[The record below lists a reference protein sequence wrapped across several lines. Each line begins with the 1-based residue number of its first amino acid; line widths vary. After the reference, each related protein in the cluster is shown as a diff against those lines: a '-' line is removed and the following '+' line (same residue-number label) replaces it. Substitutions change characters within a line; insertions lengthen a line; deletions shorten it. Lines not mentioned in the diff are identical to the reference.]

1 MTDKDMHNENMYK
14 ELCTSYRAIDDFR
27 QKLLGILPLASGGIL
42 AFLID
47 PKFLDGETAD
57 VFERLLPGIGLLGF
71 LVTLGLFFFEIYGI
85 RRCTYLILVGEY
97 LECKLGIE
105 HGQFRDRPPPAFG
118 FIAEPMAAGVIYP
131 AVMAAWSYMG
141 MYFYDG
147 CSTSTALPLAAGV
160 FLVFAGLMVL
170 YQKRLKQEQT
180 CWKEKAKIS
189 APVTADC
196 AKDSSNDVS
205 GQIAKMDNAQKQDH
219 DH

>member
-1 MTDKDMHNENMYK
+1 MTNEDVYR
-14 ELCTSYRAIDDFR
+14 ELCTSYRSIDDFR

-47 PKFLDGETAD
+47 PKFLGGETAN
-57 VFERLLPGIGLLGF
+57 VFEPLLPGIGLLGF

-85 RRCTYLILVGEY
+85 RRCTYLIFAGEY
-97 LECKLGIE
+97 LECELGMK
-105 HGQFRDRPPPAFG
+105 HGQFRDRPPPVLG

-141 MYFYDG
+141 MYFYDDR
-147 CSTSTALPLAAGV
+147 SVSTALPLSAGV

-170 YQKRLKQEQT
+170 YQKRLKQEEI

-189 APVTADC
+189 PPATADC
-196 AKDSSNDVS
+196 ANNSSSDAS
-205 GQIAKMDNAQKQDH
+205 R
-219 DH
+219 